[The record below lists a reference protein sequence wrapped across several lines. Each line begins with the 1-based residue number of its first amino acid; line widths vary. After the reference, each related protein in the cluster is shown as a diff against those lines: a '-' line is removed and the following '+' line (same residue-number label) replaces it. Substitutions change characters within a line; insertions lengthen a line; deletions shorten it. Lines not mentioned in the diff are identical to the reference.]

1 MRAVTSEPR
10 ERRSRRSRARSAQ
23 ILVTFAVAGI
33 WAWLALPSALGG
45 PLGLIWVHGTSMDPT
60 LVAGDVA
67 IVYRSDH
74 YDVGDVI
81 AFEVPEG
88 GIVIH
93 RIVDVDG
100 DAYVPQGDN
109 RDRLDH
115 WRPTI
120 DDITGRMIMRVP
132 AAGDLLM
139 RLRSPIV
146 LGALTTA
153 LAFGLLLTRPLPTL
167 EDITQEVRD
176 ELDEESHDA
185 DRGRVGRLAAFGVRR
200 R

>member
-1 MRAVTSEPR
+1 MRAVTTEPR
-10 ERRSRRSRARSAQ
+10 ERRTWRSRARLAQ
-23 ILVTFAVAGI
+23 ILVALAVAGI

-45 PLGLIWVHGTSMDPT
+45 PLGVIWVHGTSMEPT
-60 LVAGDVA
+60 LVGGDVA
-67 IVYRSDH
+67 IVYRADH

-93 RIVDVDG
+93 RIVDVEG
-100 DAYVPQGDN
+100 DTYVPQGDN

-115 WRPTI
+115 WRPTS
-120 DDITGRMIMRVP
+120 DDITGRMILRVP
-132 AAGDLLM
+132 AAGDLLT

-146 LGALTTA
+146 LGALTTV
-153 LAFGLLLTRPLPTL
+153 LAFALILTRPLPTL
-167 EDITQEVRD
+167 ENITQEVRD

-185 DRGRVGRLAAFGVRR
+185 DRGGVGRPDPVGVRR